1 MTPPERKRLV
11 WVVLL
16 MAFGVGL
23 EALTLGLVAPASS
36 IIFGEKR
43 EEFLSLLP
51 GSLGNLDPSLLIA
64 ILLFVG
70 ILFVVLKNVI
80 IGYQIRV
87 QFGFIAKAKQSV
99 SSRLFSNYLRA
110 PYSFHLTHNSSALIR
125 NVVNEVNEFELRV
138 LMPWMLL
145 LSEALVT
152 FGLITVL
159 LVLNPIN
166 TLAVG
171 LLLGLGGA
179 GYLLV
184 TRGRVDR
191 WGHVRLENE
200 ELRIRS
206 VQQGLGGIKEVK
218 LLGLEDVLLEDYKVY
233 NKSSAEAF
241 AAQAFFSQVPRLLLE
256 VIALSAVIVVV
267 FISLLSGLDTEEMV
281 TSLGLLAVAAFRLLP
296 STNRIISACSSL
308 KFGAAS
314 LNNVAQ
320 ELAESEKVE
329 QFLSEQRESEPIT
342 FSSSIDIEGL
352 SYQYREDSKKVLD
365 QISLKIP
372 HNAFVGVIGES
383 GSGKS
388 TLVDVILGLLPPTEG
403 QVKVDGVPISSNLR
417 SWQEK
422 IAYVP
427 QHIYLADTSI
437 RKNVAFGIPDD
448 EISSERVEEMLKLA
462 HLESLMADLEDGIDT
477 EVGERG
483 VRLSGGQ
490 CQRIGVARALYRD
503 PAVIVFD
510 EATSALDDDSQ
521 EKVMDAIKGLKGS
534 RTIIMI
540 SHRLSTIDYCDV
552 VFELKGGKAGPLVS
566 PESVLESR

>member
-36 IIFGEKR
+36 IVFGERR
-43 EEFLSLLP
+43 EEFLSYLP
-51 GSLGNLDPSLLIA
+51 DGIADLDLSLLIA
-64 ILLFVG
+64 MLLVLG

-80 IGYQIRV
+80 IGFQIRV
-87 QFGFIAKAKQSV
+87 QFRFIAKAKQSV
-99 SSRLFSNYLRA
+99 SSRLLSNYLHA

-138 LMPWMLL
+138 LIPWMML
-145 LSEALVT
+145 LSEGLVAL
-152 FGLITVL
+152 GLIIVL
-159 LVLNPIN
+159 LILNPIN
-166 TLAVG
+166 TVAVG

-184 TRGRVDR
+184 TRGKVDR

-218 LLGLEDVLLEDYKVY
+218 LLGLEDVLLDDYKVY

-241 AAQAFFSQVPRLLLE
+241 AAQAFFSQIPRLLLE

-296 STNRIISACSSL
+296 SANRIISACSSL

-314 LNNVAQ
+314 LNNVAH

-329 QFLSEQRESEPIT
+329 RDFSDESAKKPIS
-342 FSSSIDIEGL
+342 FASSIDIEGL
-352 SYQYREDSKKVLD
+352 TYLRRASPS
-365 QISLKIP
+365 
-372 HNAFVGVIGES
+372 
-383 GSGKS
+383 S
-388 TLVDVILGLLPPTEG
+388 TTRKACVN
-403 QVKVDGVPISSNLR
+403 SLR
-417 SWQEK
+417 S
-422 IAYVP
+422 
-427 QHIYLADTSI
+427 
-437 RKNVAFGIPDD
+437 N
-448 EISSERVEEMLKLA
+448 
-462 HLESLMADLEDGIDT
+462 SLFA
-477 EVGERG
+477 
-483 VRLSGGQ
+483 S
-490 CQRIGVARALYRD
+490 AR
-503 PAVIVFD
+503 
-510 EATSALDDDSQ
+510 
-521 EKVMDAIKGLKGS
+521 
-534 RTIIMI
+534 
-540 SHRLSTIDYCDV
+540 
-552 VFELKGGKAGPLVS
+552 
-566 PESVLESR
+566 